1 MMIFRKFFTHN
12 IFLKAFSL
20 ILAFF
25 VWMYVSYVYG
35 AKVTNSSLYPVQIQN
50 APTNYQISLAKENV
64 EVTFEA
70 PSNTIEEH
78 TKNISVVLDFAE
90 IQSGTHKMKP
100 IIKAPNNVNVI
111 LIDPP
116 FIEVTVEEMISK
128 DFPVKIILMGNLESG
143 NIAGEPIASPDIVKI
158 SGTESAIQSIHNVFV
173 EVDLTNASTDILS
186 HSKVF
191 AQDNTNQPI
200 TGLTIEPESVQI
212 SVPVVNTDISKVLP
226 IVPNVIGRPLGTIQ
240 SITVEPYVITVS
252 GNVKFVESLQS
263 IETEPISIDQKNATF
278 SREVGILLPE
288 GVRTV
293 QNRTT
298 VRVTVSIAPMES
310 MKFENV
316 PISILNLPFD
326 LSYSMEISSIHVTVY
341 GLASKLQQLETL
353 EAFIDVEGLEAGSH
367 ILPIR
372 LRNVPE
378 GVIVQAIPE
387 EITIQLFLIESESL
401 SLPILLS
408 TQRHKVHWMEIPV

>member
-12 IFLKAFSL
+12 IFLKIFSL
-20 ILAFF
+20 VLAFF

-50 APTNYQISLAKENV
+50 APTNYQISLSKENV
-64 EVTFEA
+64 EITFEA

-78 TKNISVVLDFAE
+78 TKNISIILDFAE

-100 IIKAPNNVNVI
+100 IVKAPKNVDVV

-200 TGLTIEPESVQI
+200 AGLTIEPESVQI

-226 IVPNVIGRPLGTIQ
+226 IVPNVVGRPLGTIQ

-263 IETEPISIDQKNATF
+263 IETEPVSIDQKECHF
-278 SREVGILLPE
+278 FQRSR
-288 GVRTV
+288 
-293 QNRTT
+293 N
-298 VRVTVSIAPMES
+298 SIARRS
-310 MKFENV
+310 SN
-316 PISILNLPFD
+316 
-326 LSYSMEISSIHVTVY
+326 YSKQNY
-341 GLASKLQQLETL
+341 GSCNR
-353 EAFIDVEGLEAGSH
+353 FNRPHGIDEV
-367 ILPIR
+367 
-372 LRNVPE
+372 
-378 GVIVQAIPE
+378 
-387 EITIQLFLIESESL
+387 
-401 SLPILLS
+401 
-408 TQRHKVHWMEIPV
+408 

>member
-1 MMIFRKFFTHN
+1 
-12 IFLKAFSL
+12 
-20 ILAFF
+20 
-25 VWMYVSYVYG
+25 MYVSYVYG

-78 TKNISVVLDFAE
+78 TKNISVYLDFSE

-100 IIKAPNNVNVI
+100 IVKAPTNVDVR

-116 FIEVTVEEMISK
+116 LIEVTVEEIISK
-128 DFPVKIILMGNLESG
+128 EFSIKIILMGNLESG
-143 NIAGEPIASPDIVKI
+143 NIAGEPIASPESVRI

-173 EVDLTNASTDILS
+173 EVDLTNANADILS

-191 AQDNTNQPI
+191 AQNNANQSIP
-200 TGLTIEPESVQI
+200 GLTIEPESVQI
-212 SVPVVNTDISKVLP
+212 SVPVLNTDISKVLP
-226 IVPNVIGRPLGTIQ
+226 IVPHIIGSPLGTIQ

-252 GNVKFVESLQS
+252 GNVKFIESLQS

-278 SREVGILLPE
+278 SKEVSILLPE

-298 VRVTVSIAPMES
+298 VRVTVSIESIES
-310 MKFENV
+310 MTFKDI
-316 PISILNLPFD
+316 PISILNLPFN
-326 LSYSMEISSIHVTVY
+326 LNYSMEISSIHLTVY
-341 GLASKLQQLETL
+341 GLSSKLQQLKTI
-353 EAFIDVEGLEAGSH
+353 EAFIDVQGLEAGSH
-367 ILPIR
+367 TIPIQ
-372 LRNVPE
+372 LRYVPE
-378 GVIVQAIPE
+378 DVIVQAIPKE
-387 EITIQLFLIESESL
+387 VTIQLFLIESESL
-401 SLPILLS
+401 SPPILLS
-408 TQRHKVHWMEIPV
+408 TQKHRGHLMEIPV